1 MAGSHTLTPTQGH
14 SSGRGPGHS
23 GGHSHVFLGPG
34 HARAERRTWAVI
46 WTGRYYS
53 ISAEVLWPLNGA
65 SGHNIGVVGQF
76 HLYFDD
82 LFPNTL
88 GKPIS
93 EWFQ

>member
-1 MAGSHTLTPTQGH
+1 
-14 SSGRGPGHS
+14 
-23 GGHSHVFLGPG
+23 
-34 HARAERRTWAVI
+34 VI
-46 WTGRYYS
+46 
-53 ISAEVLWPLNGA
+53 
-65 SGHNIGVVGQF
+65 GQF